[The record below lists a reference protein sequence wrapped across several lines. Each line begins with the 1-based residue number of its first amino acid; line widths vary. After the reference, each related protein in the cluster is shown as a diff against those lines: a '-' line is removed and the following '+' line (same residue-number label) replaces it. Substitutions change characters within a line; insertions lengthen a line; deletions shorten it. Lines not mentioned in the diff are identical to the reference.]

1 MTGPAEAPTTTNRA
15 HGRTTPEP
23 RFGETPDRRRRF
35 DGVEQSCFIDP
46 FGSPNRPGM
55 FGKYLVDQGLLR
67 EADLIDALDRQ
78 ATQRVTIGRLAY
90 QLGLMTL
97 DQVVKVLDA
106 QKKNP
111 RRFVALAVELG
122 FLTAEQ
128 LETLV
133 ESQRDARV
141 PLGQII
147 ASLGF
152 VPPEKI
158 AEALERY
165 LAGKGS

>member
-1 MTGPAEAPTTTNRA
+1 MQGLCGNPRSATTIRVFAPA
-15 HGRTTPEP
+15 
-23 RFGETPDRRRRF
+23 
-35 DGVEQSCFIDP
+35 VESGFIRERD
-46 FGSPNRPGM
+46 SPIRPAM
-55 FGKYLVDQGLLR
+55 FGKYLVDRGLLR

-78 ATQRVTIGRLAY
+78 ATQRITIGRLAY

-111 RRFVALAVELG
+111 LRFGALAVELG
-122 FLTAEQ
+122 FLTADQ

-147 ASLGF
+147 ATLGF
-152 VPPEKI
+152 VAPEKV
-158 AEALERY
+158 AEALKQY
-165 LAGKGS
+165 LNDKGA